1 VTSRETADGTPIDD
15 ADVRRLDTKILRS
28 SGWVAIGLG
37 GQQLLVF
44 ASMLVLVRLL
54 EPQDFG
60 LVALASPF
68 LIALLYLQESGL
80 GSALIYRRGD
90 PTQAASTVLV
100 YSPAIAIALYAAA
113 FVAAPQVAR
122 LFEEP
127 DLSAVL
133 RVLALLLVVRS
144 VAVVPSAL
152 LERDLRFATRA
163 KVELGAAVA
172 QFGVSIALALTG
184 FGVWS
189 LVIGQLVGAATST
202 TFYWFHTPVRPNP
215 FQASVPTLRELIGY
229 GRFVS
234 AGNILNL
241 ANTTVDNLIIGRVL
255 GVAELGYYSVAFR
268 LANMPVTVISNIVG
282 RVMFSVY
289 STLQGDIPSVRRAY
303 VQNLQRVAILA
314 LPVSVALLIAA
325 RPIVL
330 TLFGERWSPAIVPLQ
345 LLAVYG
351 VIRSMFG
358 PSGELFKGLGR
369 PSLTVL
375 FAALYAAL
383 VIPALL
389 LLIRIMGL
397 PGAPLAL
404 IVAQLGASLPA
415 FLMSLRMVGLSLREL
430 ASALAAPAAP
440 AACVAIA
447 LIMAVE
453 LTSAMAPAVSL
464 IVVGAFG
471 LAAYALGAVLFAR
484 GVIVPIWASLRAR
497 GA

>member
-1 VTSRETADGTPIDD
+1 MTSRETAKGEPGNDEEL
-15 ADVRRLDTKILRS
+15 RRLDTKIVRS
-28 SGWVAIGLG
+28 SGWVGIGLG

-90 PTQAASTVLV
+90 PAQAASTVLV
-100 YSPAIAIALYAAA
+100 YSPAVAIALYAAA
-113 FVAAPQVAR
+113 FVAAPMIAR

-127 DLSAVL
+127 DFSAVL
-133 RVLALLLVVRS
+133 RVLALLLVIRS
-144 VAVVPSAL
+144 FAVVPGAL

-172 QFGVSIALALTG
+172 QSGVSIVLALTG

-189 LVIGQLVGAATST
+189 LVVGQLVGAAATS
-202 TFYWFHTPVRPNP
+202 TFYWLNTPLRPNP
-215 FQASVPTLRELIGY
+215 RQASVLTLRELIGY

-241 ANTTVDNLIIGRVL
+241 ANTTVDSLIIGRVL
-255 GVAELGYYSVAFR
+255 GAAQLGYYSVAFR

-289 STLQGDIPSVRRAY
+289 SSLQGDIPTVRRAY
-303 VQNLQRVAILA
+303 VQNLQRIAILA
-314 LPVSVALLIAA
+314 LPLSVALLIAA

-330 TLFGERWSPAIVPLQ
+330 SLLGEEWSPVIVPLQ

-351 VIRSMFG
+351 AIRSFFG

-375 FAALYAAL
+375 FASLYAVI

-389 LLIRIMGL
+389 LLIWLMGL

-404 IVAQLGASLPA
+404 IVAQFGAGLPA
-415 FLMSLRMVGLSLREL
+415 FLLTLRMVDLSLREL
-430 ASALAAPAAP
+430 AIALAAPAAP

-447 LIMAVE
+447 LVIAVE
-453 LTSAMAPAVSL
+453 LTSASAPFISL
-464 IVVGAFG
+464 IVVAVFG
-471 LAAYALGAVLFAR
+471 LAAYTLGALLFAR
-484 GVIVPIWASLRAR
+484 GVIIPIWAGLRAR